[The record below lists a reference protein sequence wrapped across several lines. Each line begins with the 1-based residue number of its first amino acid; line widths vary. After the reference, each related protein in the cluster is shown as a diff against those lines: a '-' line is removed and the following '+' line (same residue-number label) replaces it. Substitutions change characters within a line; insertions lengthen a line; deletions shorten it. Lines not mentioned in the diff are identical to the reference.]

1 MTEYPYFP
9 LFVNLSGKKIL
20 IVGAGSIALRRA
32 EALSPFGAELMVT
45 APEGRPEM
53 EKLAAVWNRRR
64 FQEEDLEGAVLV
76 LAATD
81 DKELNS
87 LVAELCRERGI
98 PVNSCSDRTQCDFY
112 FPGIA
117 RRENDGLGASGE
129 NIARLRQRKHY
140 YFVPYG
146 QDDPVEKPQSLKADL
161 SLLPAAL
168 EAALQGR
175 QLQPM
180 LRMF

>member
-117 RRENDGLGASGE
+117 RRENLVIGVTASGKDHRLAATVGRTASKMAVRLVIILGAGLVLDSALFSIAVKIVRKSGKE
-129 NIARLRQRKHY
+129 S
-140 YFVPYG
+140 
-146 QDDPVEKPQSLKADL
+146 E
-161 SLLPAAL
+161 
-168 EAALQGR
+168 
-175 QLQPM
+175 
-180 LRMF
+180 